1 MLNGLKNLV
10 PIELDSQWINKS
22 YAKKVTLGQAIV
34 FLINI
39 HQYLLLIQNGASD
52 GSCVYSGD
60 QSLNSEK
67 ERRYILAIKQTQFC
81 C

>member
-10 PIELDSQWINKS
+10 PIELGSQWINKS

-39 HQYLLLIQNGASD
+39 HQYLLLLRDKRYHFLNMRRFG
-52 GSCVYSGD
+52 VFF
-60 QSLNSEK
+60 SLK
-67 ERRYILAIKQTQFC
+67 KKPKTHT
-81 C
+81 